1 MKPFLY
7 LVLAG
12 ALGGSA
18 ALAYSQLAGDD
29 RTRVAS
35 VDILDAPNAV
45 SDAADAQIIAADGAE
60 TDLANLTA
68 SEPLDPAKL
77 TPGDQNIATS
87 TATPRLCNG
96 ELSPI
101 APTPDGRLFG
111 HYPYAE
117 ASSASLSAPPAG
129 LGGGNC
135 QFVHRDALPDLQAM
149 IKAAKADGVTLTGL
163 SCFRSVSYQRGVFC
177 NSAKLAAQGGIA
189 GRAKSSAP
197 PGYSEHA
204 TGYTID
210 FGDQSAPG
218 ANLEARF
225 ANTKAGKWLAANAR
239 SYSFEMSFPAG
250 SKQGVTY
257 EPWHFRWIGNG
268 AATSTFATAR
278 ASFPGR

>member
-1 MKPFLY
+1 MKPYMY

-18 ALAYSQLAGDD
+18 ALAYSQFAGGAP
-29 RTRVAS
+29 TRVAS
-35 VDILDAPNAV
+35 VEILDLQENAG
-45 SDAADAQIIAADGAE
+45 DPTEAQIIDADGSE
-60 TDLANLTA
+60 TGLDT
-68 SEPLDPAKL
+68 PPTTDPMDPAKL
-77 TPGDQNIATS
+77 TPDTADMAAS
-87 TATPRLCNG
+87 AATPRLCNG
-96 ELSPI
+96 ELSPV
-101 APTPDGRLFG
+101 APAADGRLFG

-117 ASSASLSAPPAG
+117 ASSASLAAPPAG
-129 LGGGNC
+129 LGGGNY

-149 IKAAKADGVTLTGL
+149 VKAAKANGVTLTGL

-177 NSAKLAAQGGIA
+177 NSAKLAAQGGVA

-218 ANLEARF
+218 ANLEASF

-257 EPWHFRWIGNG
+257 EPWHFRWVGNG
-268 AATSTFATAR
+268 AATSTFSPAR